1 LERSGQQRALQ
12 PLLAI
17 QAKHKPQGDTKMGDN
32 TTKDFR
38 AEKYT
43 REIYR
48 GKDKE
53 GNLVDKAFKTPYADI
68 TDAYANL
75 RQMVVSFY
83 HVPSDTAVYFKAFI
97 TAFNETYSSDWA
109 REAVFGRTDPIYM
122 FRQTERRL
130 SIALKVP
137 ASTMSEAYE
146 NLGKVQTL
154 AQFLYPTY
162 VEAGSATTIA
172 QSPLLRIKIMNLLQ
186 DSSGPAPK
194 KNVPL
199 DDLFNDYESSN
210 DPKRGLLGVLNSLS
224 INHNL
229 ENSAIGSVEKAPNTI
244 LPKMIEINME
254 YSPIHE
260 STLGYDEGGNLLSPL
275 FPYHVTLGDATS
287 KKADNSAIIAAAN
300 GSNDQAPGADMP
312 ENDQTGNQAI
322 SDEAQAQMIKQNLA
336 DQMGT
341 DVSNIKGEAWDNYL
355 AESKAFGSAVAGSGR
370 NLDPFN
376 MGMDIELP

>member
-1 LERSGQQRALQ
+1 
-12 PLLAI
+12 
-17 QAKHKPQGDTKMGDN
+17 MGDN
-32 TTKDFR
+32 TTKTFKSD
-38 AEKYT
+38 KYGLET
-43 REIYR
+43 YS
-48 GKDKE
+48 GKDKD
-53 GNLVDKAFKTPYADI
+53 GKTVDKAFKTPYADI

-75 RQMVVSFY
+75 REMVVSFY

-146 NLGKVQTL
+146 NLGKVQML

-162 VEAGSATTIA
+162 MADGKPGSATTIA

-210 DPKRGLLGVLNSLS
+210 DPKKGLLGVLNSLS

-275 FPYHVTLGDATS
+275 FPYHVTLGDPSS
-287 KKADNSAIIAAAN
+287 KPADNSAIIAAAN
-300 GSNDQAPGADMP
+300 GLNTPAGAQLERDHANDQQDKQETQDQALATIITSGVGDVRRGGTVQLSSPGS
-312 ENDQTGNQAI
+312 G
-322 SDEAQAQMIKQNLA
+322 
-336 DQMGT
+336 MGT
-341 DVSNIKGEAWDNYL
+341 TYTVGPDMRGQSYGQASFDAATSLVYGEGD
-355 AESKAFGSAVAGSGR
+355 
-370 NLDPFN
+370 DPEF
-376 MGMDIELP
+376 P